1 MVFANH
7 GDPAEGAGRARG
19 KAAKPTR
26 RERKAK
32 KSGASGGLSVSNPYF
47 AETDSDEEAALPAVH
62 IGRARLQSKAA
73 LASAHAELTDAA
85 SEEAVRRSNDSAGRL
100 AARPTHCDSAATV
113 IYLL

>member
-1 MVFANH
+1 MRVS
-7 GDPAEGAGRARG
+7 
-19 KAAKPTR
+19 KPTR

-73 LASAHAELTDAA
+73 LASVHAELRAA
-85 SEEAVRRSNDSAGRL
+85 EGEERS
-100 AARPTHCDSAATV
+100 
-113 IYLL
+113 